1 MRYQNM
7 EVTLDNYQDIFSQYP
22 LDILDEIRSAL
33 LDGLPILNYLNR
45 SPEDLHQIRLAMLE
59 GISAEFFTL
68 PASLLKSVRSAVTTG
83 HSLTCF
89 QQYLNKGIDTALL
102 RVILDWDLKGYSIA
116 NLPLEYLTED
126 NVPLFTSM
134 LRRNVNIQPYLT
146 ARPVPLESLKY
157 VVKLNRPDLLE
168 DLPALDVLQYL
179 CSHRNLLGY
188 KITSQTSLDTLEALQ
203 ALYASALRKQDPT
216 SYKELTQHDEKGNFL
231 YMPFQLDRVLDAFEK
246 HYDYKRLMDPSLGMS
261 ALNTLLLEEEFKQR
275 KRLGGKL

>member
-7 EVTLDNYQDIFSQYP
+7 EVTLDNYTEIFSQYP

-59 GISAEFFTL
+59 GVSAEFFTL
-68 PASLLKSVRSAVTTG
+68 PASLLKSVRSAVTAG
-83 HSLTCF
+83 HSLHNF
-89 QQYLNKGIDTALL
+89 RQYLNKGISHTLLDT
-102 RVILDWDLKGYSIA
+102 ILQWDMKGYSIS

-134 LRRNVNIQPYLT
+134 LRRNTDIAPYLT
-146 ARPVPLESLKY
+146 ASAVPLESMQY
-157 VVKLNRPDLLE
+157 VVKLARPDLLE
-168 DLPALDVLQYL
+168 DAPSMDVLRYL

-188 KITSQTSLDTLEALQ
+188 KITSQTSLDMLEALQ
-203 ALYASALRKQDPT
+203 ELYASDLRQQDAE
-216 SYKELTQHDEKGNFL
+216 SYKVLTQHDEQGNFL

-246 HYDYKRLMDPSLGMS
+246 HYDYKRLMNPSLGVS
-261 ALNTLLLEEEFKQR
+261 ALNTLLLEEKFKQR